1 MYTLTIE
8 WTGNK
13 ITALKDLYI
22 RRNNWAAHKQT
33 IEAYEFSDAN
43 PTHAVYEQRDALKAE
58 LKAITA
64 RLTHE
69 INQLN
74 VQIMAQGLPTS
85 NTDRRRELDMR
96 LRGQRKEL
104 DNEFLAEVHA
114 SSQRGMSVNDM
125 VMECGAPH
133 GAPFYA
139 ALKSTRATVD
149 GTPLV
154 EQTPKEDIK
163 WEGSTH
169 RGVHRIFISEDG
181 RFVRYHAVDLDSPS
195 HVVLTSSDYNYYA
208 GDRELAERFDATR
221 VDMLR
226 SILDGTYSGPV
237 RVGDN
242 PYAGE
247 LDTVK

>member
-1 MYTLTIE
+1 MTL
-8 WTGNK
+8 
-13 ITALKDLYI
+13 LKDLYT
-22 RRNNWAAHKQT
+22 RRSNWQAHKHAV
-33 IEAYEFSDAN
+33 EGYEFSEEN
-43 PTHAVYEQRDALKAE
+43 PVHAVYEKRDALKNE
-58 LKAITA
+58 LKALTA
-64 RLTHE
+64 KYTHE

-74 VQIMAQGLPTS
+74 VEIMAQGLPTS
-85 NTDRRRELDMR
+85 NTDRRRDLDMR
-96 LRGQRKEL
+96 LRAQRKEL

-139 ALKSTRATVD
+139 ALKATRTTVE

-163 WEGSTH
+163 WIGSTH
-169 RGVHRIFISEDG
+169 KGVHRIFISEDG

-195 HVVLTSSDYNYYA
+195 HVVLTTSDYNYYA

-226 SILDGTYSGPV
+226 SILDGSYEGPV

-242 PYAGE
+242 PYAGKN
-247 LDTVK
+247 DTVV